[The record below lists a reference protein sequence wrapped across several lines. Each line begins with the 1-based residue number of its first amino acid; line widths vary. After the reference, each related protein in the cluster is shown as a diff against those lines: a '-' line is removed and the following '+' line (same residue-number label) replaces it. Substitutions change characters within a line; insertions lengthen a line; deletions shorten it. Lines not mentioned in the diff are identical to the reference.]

1 MPAAAVQRARVC
13 VRWEVEWVTGRVVP
27 KETTGTALV
36 SVAFRLPL
44 GSKLDQGRK
53 IHILLLQ
60 SGPLS
65 LDRIRTVNHF
75 GNTFQLIKIL
85 PDCDRSSEFSS

>member
-1 MPAAAVQRARVC
+1 MSATVVERGRVC
-13 VRWEVEWVTGRVVP
+13 VRWELGWVTGEVAP

-36 SVAFRLPL
+36 SVAFRLLL

-65 LDRIRTVNHF
+65 LDKIRTVNHF
-75 GNTFQLIKIL
+75 GNSFHLIKIL
-85 PDCDRSSEFSS
+85 PDCDCSGEFSS

>member
-1 MPAAAVQRARVC
+1 MG
-13 VRWEVEWVTGRVVP
+13 WVTGDAAP
-27 KETTGTALV
+27 KETTATALV

-44 GSKLDQGRK
+44 ASKLDQGRK

-75 GNTFQLIKIL
+75 GNSFQPIKIL
-85 PDCDRSSEFSS
+85 PDCDCSSEFSS

>member
-1 MPAAAVQRARVC
+1 MERVAGD
-13 VRWEVEWVTGRVVP
+13 VATE
-27 KETTGTALV
+27 ETLGTALV

-53 IHILLLQ
+53 ILVLILQ

-65 LDRIRTVNHF
+65 LDRITTVNHF
-75 GNTFQLIKIL
+75 ENSFQLIKVL
-85 PDCDRSSEFSS
+85 PDCDCSSEFSS

>member
-1 MPAAAVQRARVC
+1 MA
-13 VRWEVEWVTGRVVP
+13 P

-75 GNTFQLIKIL
+75 GNSFQLIKIL
-85 PDCDRSSEFSS
+85 PDCDCSSEFSS